1 MRGKCD
7 YGTERGA
14 QNASGVVDL
23 DRDADG
29 SVQFRKKP
37 PTALPV
43 VTNGAEK

>member
-7 YGTERGA
+7 DGTERGA

-29 SVQFRKKP
+29 SVQFCKKP
-37 PTALPV
+37 PTVLPV
-43 VTNGAEK
+43 VTNVTKK